1 MFMHQFLEA
10 GEHSNP
16 PSTERHAGKPSTS
29 SVHIS
34 IVGVTVGGED
44 WSPGG
49 SRTDWDRRSLRP
61 GSAGG
66 DRLPPR
72 GAVQVYVKKSTIGL
86 QQLLVSTMQLV
97 TGFYKARGRYNNG
110 NKELY

>member
-1 MFMHQFLEA
+1 MFMHRYLEG
-10 GEHSNP
+10 GEQSNP
-16 PSTERHAGKPSTS
+16 LSTERHAGKPSTS

-34 IVGVTVGGED
+34 IAGVTVGGEG

-49 SRTDWDRRSLRP
+49 SRTDRYGRGLRP

-72 GAVQVYVKKSTIGL
+72 GAVQVYVKTTGL
-86 QQLLVSTMQLV
+86 QHS
-97 TGFYKARGRYNNG
+97 
-110 NKELY
+110 